1 MEGMKRL
8 SVTTRRRTELVNI
21 TREVE
26 ATLAEILHERPSLPR
41 EGLCYLFTPHTTA
54 GLAVNEGAD
63 PDVAQDVS
71 EQLSRLLPQFGPYH
85 HVEGNAD
92 AHVKSVLV
100 GPFLLLPV
108 AEGQL
113 ALGRWQSVFFCEF
126 DGPRRREV
134 WVSFLTPA

>member
-1 MEGMKRL
+1 MKRL
-8 SVTTRRRTELVNI
+8 NITTHRRTELLNI

-26 ATLAEILHERPSLPR
+26 AALEELFREHPSLPR
-41 EGLCYLFTPHTTA
+41 EGLCYLWVPHTTA
-54 GLAVNEGAD
+54 ALAVNEGAD
-63 PDVAQDVS
+63 PDVAQDIS
-71 EQLSRLLPQFGPYH
+71 EQLSRLFPQFGPYH

-108 AEGQL
+108 TEGHL
-113 ALGRWQSVFFCEF
+113 SLGRWQSVFFCEF

-134 WVSFLTPA
+134 GVSFLPASITP